1 MNIFTQ
7 QLGALT
13 ISKASFN
20 CKHKGDD
27 RLWKHKPLYPMTSFL
42 TQATY
47 FPEQSFPLLTTPLN
61 NNFSSSTPLHTE
73 QKKCLVVNRNF
84 NTVGKSL
91 LVFATKDKGK

>member
-27 RLWKHKPLYPMTSFL
+27 QVWKHQPLYPMTSFF

-61 NNFSSSTPLHTE
+61 NNFSSNTPLHTE
-73 QKKCLVVNRNF
+73 QENFLVVNRNF
-84 NTVGKSL
+84 NTVGKSFS
-91 LVFATKDKGK
+91 VFASKGK